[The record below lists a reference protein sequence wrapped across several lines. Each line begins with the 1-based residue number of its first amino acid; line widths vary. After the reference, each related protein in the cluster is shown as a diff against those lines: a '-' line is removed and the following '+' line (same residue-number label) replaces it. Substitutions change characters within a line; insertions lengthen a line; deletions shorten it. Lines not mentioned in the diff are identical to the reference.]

1 MKVRCHPEAG
11 RDILLYS
18 CDTWL
23 TKADADICLS
33 FIIRPQMHF
42 ILRWIESHT
51 FACTFALSSFF
62 HIVLFALLTPCS
74 SMPIVGIDVYRQ
86 WLNFAVDRIEKNQF
100 RPELIHSNILHVQA
114 ILYYRCKQWKIP
126 LLLLVTAENQIEFGA
141 AIERNEK
148 EGFLRS
154 SCF

>member
-86 WLNFAVDRIEKNQF
+86 WLSFAVDRTEKNQF

-114 ILYYRCKQWKIP
+114 ILYYIDVNSGKYLCYFQ
-126 LLLLVTAENQIEFGA
+126 LLQRIKSSS
-141 AIERNEK
+141 ERQQSEMK
-148 EGFLRS
+148 KKAF
-154 SCF
+154 